1 MQVRKIEERD
11 NQILGKI
18 IRRSLEEHDLAIP
31 GTVYYDDN
39 LFRLSDYYKQ
49 DKAQYW
55 VIEKEGQV
63 IGGCGVGPYR
73 GEIGEIQKLYI
84 VKEEQ
89 GKGYAHLLIK
99 KALAFAKKHYKSCY
113 IETFA
118 SLHKANR
125 LYQAYGFEALEAPL
139 EGSEHGACDTWL
151 YKEF

>member
-1 MQVRKIEERD
+1 MPLRKLEERD
-11 NQILGKI
+11 NQILGEI

-39 LFRLSDYYKQ
+39 LFQLSDYYKQ

-55 VIEKEGQV
+55 VLEKEGQV

-73 GEIGEIQKLYI
+73 GQIGEIQKLYI

-89 GKGYAHLLIK
+89 GKGYAHLLMQQ
-99 KALAFAKKHYKSCY
+99 ALAFSKEHYASCY

-118 SLHKANR
+118 SLNKANR
-125 LYQAYGFEALEAPL
+125 LYESYGFKALEAPL